1 MAAAGRQCREARCDK
16 NPIKSPP
23 GDHCCL
29 QGPHSHTAA
38 LLGPKRMQGKEPHH
52 GHHAGGQATHLA
64 AGANDG
70 AEEKLQARDSR
81 GAPGG
86 SHFPSCSTIV
96 FCPWSPNSI
105 QYSVVP
111 GSSSLYAFSPSR
123 GHLLPTS
130 HPRGQHQSPDPQRE
144 LLRPGPR
151 D

>member
-1 MAAAGRQCREARCDK
+1 MAAAGRQCREARCDI

-23 GDHCCL
+23 GGHCCL
-29 QGPHSHTAA
+29 QGPHSHAAA

-81 GAPGG
+81 GPQEEVTFPAAP
-86 SHFPSCSTIV
+86 PSSSAHS
-96 FCPWSPNSI
+96 PPNSI

-130 HPRGQHQSPDPQRE
+130 HPRGQHRSPDTQHE
-144 LLRPGPR
+144 LLRPGPC